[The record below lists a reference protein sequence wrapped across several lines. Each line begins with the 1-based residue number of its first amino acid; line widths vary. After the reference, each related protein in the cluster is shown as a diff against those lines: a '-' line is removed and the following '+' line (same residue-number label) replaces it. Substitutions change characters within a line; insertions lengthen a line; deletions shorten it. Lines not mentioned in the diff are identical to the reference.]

1 MSFDS
6 ECSPHDNVSKS
17 PRFINKVCRDGHVAS
32 LLVVGGPHVTSYG
45 HPRFNSSHVLNGFL
59 PLYLILIKDVLP
71 AKNIKPLEMH

>member
-17 PRFINKVCRDGHVAS
+17 PRFINKVCCDGHVAS
-32 LLVVGGPHVTSYG
+32 LLIVRGPHVTSNG
-45 HPRFNSSHVLNGFL
+45 HPRFDSSHVLNGLL

-71 AKNIKPLEMH
+71 GKKCSTLEMH